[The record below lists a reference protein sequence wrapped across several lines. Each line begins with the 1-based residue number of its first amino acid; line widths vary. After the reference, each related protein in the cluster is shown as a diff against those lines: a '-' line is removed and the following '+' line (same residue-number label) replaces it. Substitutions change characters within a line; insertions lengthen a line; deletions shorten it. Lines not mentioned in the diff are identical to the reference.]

1 MGDAV
6 LLGDLLGFGEFTPHQ
21 GNHFNASDVFDA
33 VQMLGAKGTRTG
45 QGYFDGHID
54 SK

>member
-6 LLGDLLGFGEFTPHQ
+6 LLGDLLGFGEFTPDLRDD
-21 GNHFNASDVFDA
+21 FNAWDVFDA
-33 VQMLGAKGTRTG
+33 VQMLGAKCASAGKG
-45 QGYFDGHID
+45 HFDGHVD